1 MCDIIKAQTK
11 GFLEEFM
18 ANDVENLI
26 QNIDFSMKMEDMPL
40 TEEDKNRLRD
50 CIMGKEDIN
59 KVLQK
64 TIQKH
69 TLAEA

>member
-1 MCDIIKAQTK
+1 MT
-11 GFLEEFM
+11 
-18 ANDVENLI
+18 NDVENLM

-50 CIMGKEDIN
+50 CILGRENIN
-59 KVLQK
+59 KVLQE
-64 TIQKH
+64 TIKKH